1 MPLKGFLEDY
11 AEALE
16 EEQKQVAAQK
26 KNAMKN
32 RRNVRKRR

>member
-16 EEQKQVAAQK
+16 EEQKQIAAQK

-32 RRNVRKRR
+32 RNARKRR